1 MIQEY
6 TSLAQVVVQ
15 VLNEA
20 EHLAR
25 YVELLYRLAFSK
37 ETLYNRDIQELKTY
51 RSNAVDLLTQLRNVN
66 IHEPQ
71 EERLTTE
78 CETYSRI
85 QQVDKAAEETLK
97 RLIAVEVLID
107 LALHRQDQSD
117 AEEQMEYAHLSVL
130 GYLNGLAMRAAEHLD
145 SLHMQELENWPA
157 LREQDDDEEE
167 EESTTLPEE
176 LDSFQ
181 QLRMALESGLEFYS
195 VEHPSDELA
204 SFRKALTAYLDAFS
218 KGIEPE
224 DGLQFS
230 FSIRGEGTNDTGVQ
244 YLSFNL
250 ELELMEISSGGSV
263 YDPEVGSDSYTNW
276 MYCLGINGWEDN
288 TDCHDFSDL
297 PELIGSGALLSVDY
311 PDELLFSDNS
321 RDDN

>member
-1 MIQEY
+1 MIQDY
-6 TSLAQVVVQ
+6 TSLAKVVEQ

-25 YVELLYRLAFSK
+25 YVELLYRLTFSK
-37 ETLYNRDIQELKTY
+37 ETLYSSDIQELNAY
-51 RSNAVDLLTQLRNVN
+51 RFNTVDLLTQLRNVHN
-66 IHEPQ
+66 HEPQ
-71 EERLTTE
+71 EERWKTE
-78 CETYSRI
+78 WKTYSRI
-85 QQVDKAAEETLK
+85 QQVDKTAEETIK

-107 LALHRQDQSD
+107 LALHRQNQPDV
-117 AEEQMEYAHLSVL
+117 EEQMEYAHLSVL
-130 GYLNGLAMRAAEHLD
+130 GYLNGLAMRAAEYLNT
-145 SLHMQELENWPA
+145 LHMQELENWPA
-157 LREQDDDEEE
+157 LKEQDDDDEEE
-167 EESTTLPEE
+167 STNLPEE

-181 QLRMALESGLEFYS
+181 QLRMALESGLELYS
-195 VEHPSDELA
+195 VEHPSDVLA
-204 SFRKALTAYLDAFS
+204 SFRKALAAYLDAFS

-311 PDELLFSDNS
+311 PDELQFSDNS

>member
-1 MIQEY
+1 MIQDY
-6 TSLAQVVVQ
+6 TSLAQVVEQ

-25 YVELLYRLAFSK
+25 YVELLYRFTFSK
-37 ETLYNRDIQELKTY
+37 ETLYNSDIQELTKY
-51 RSNAVDLLTQLRNVN
+51 LSSALDLLTQLRNIH
-66 IHEPQ
+66 IHETQ
-71 EERLTTE
+71 EECLTTE
-78 CETYSRI
+78 WETYSRI
-85 QQVDKAAEETLK
+85 QQVDKTAEETIK

-107 LALHRQDQSD
+107 FALHRQDQPD

-130 GYLNGLAMRAAEHLD
+130 GYLNGLAMRAAEYLD
-145 SLHMQELENWPA
+145 TLHMQELENWPA
-157 LREQDDDEEE
+157 PREQDDDEEE
-167 EESTTLPEE
+167 ESTNLPEE

-181 QLRMALESGLEFYS
+181 QLRTALESGLELYS

-204 SFRKALTAYLDAFS
+204 SFRKALTAYLEAFS

-250 ELELMEISSGGSV
+250 EIELMEISSGGSV

-276 MYCLGINGWEDN
+276 TYCLGINGWEDN
-288 TDCHDFSDL
+288 TDCHVFSDL
-297 PELIGSGALLSVDY
+297 LDLIGGGALLSVDY

-321 RDDN
+321 IDDN

>member
-6 TSLAQVVVQ
+6 TSLAQVVEQ

-25 YVELLYRLAFSK
+25 HVELLYRLAFSK

-71 EERLTTE
+71 EERLTIE
-78 CETYSRI
+78 WETYRRI
-85 QQVDKAAEETLK
+85 QKVGKTAEETIK

-107 LALHRQDQSD
+107 FALQRQDQPD

-157 LREQDDDEEE
+157 LREQDDEEE
-167 EESTTLPEE
+167 EFTNLPEE

-181 QLRMALESGLEFYS
+181 QLRMALESGLELYS

-230 FSIRGEGTNDTGVQ
+230 FSIRGEGTNDTGMQ

-250 ELELMEISSGGSV
+250 EIELMEISSGGSV

-288 TDCHDFSDL
+288 TDCHDLSDL